1 MNWLTNFIRP
11 KIRSIVEQKEVPD
24 NLWQKCPK
32 CEGMLF
38 TRDLEANL
46 NVCYHCGNH
55 LKIPVLKR
63 LELLFDEGQ
72 FTELAQP
79 KVPYDPLK
87 FKDRKKYADRLK
99 DARAA
104 TGRQDAIVV
113 AKGTMGGV
121 PVVIAALDFEFMGG
135 SMGAAV
141 GEGLLVAAREAIK
154 EEAALIAVPASG
166 GARMQEGAVSLMQL
180 PRSIVAVE
188 MVKNAKLPYIV
199 LLTDPTT
206 GGVSASFAMVGDVHI
221 AEPGCMI
228 GFAGKR
234 VIQETI
240 REELPPG
247 FQTAE
252 YLRDHGMVDMVVERK
267 DLHLTIARILGLLM
281 RPVADAKAGATRG
294 GGMKLA
300 VPGKA
305 VKDGKTSKTKAKIV
319 RLPVKAKDDAEK
331 ATERA
336 TVVSAKSRARKAAN
350 H

>member
-24 NLWQKCPK
+24 NLWQKCPS

-38 TRDLEANL
+38 HRDLAENL
-46 NVCYHCGNH
+46 NVCTHCGYH
-55 LKIPVLKR
+55 FKLEVDRR
-63 LELLFDEGQ
+63 LELLFDDGQ
-72 FTELAQP
+72 YKNIEVR
-79 KVPYDPLK
+79 KVPHDPLK
-87 FKDRKKYADRLK
+87 FKDRKRYADRLK
-99 DARAA
+99 DARAE

-113 AKGTMGGV
+113 AKGKMAGV

-141 GEGLLVAAREAIK
+141 GEGLVLAAKEAVREG
-154 EEAALIAVPASG
+154 AALIAIPASG
-166 GARMQEGAVSLMQL
+166 GARMQEGAISLMQM

-188 MVKNAKLPYIV
+188 MVKRAHLPYLV

-252 YLRDHGMVDMVVERK
+252 YLLDHGMVDMVVQRK
-267 DLHLTIARILGLLM
+267 DLPEAIGRILGILTHHAAA
-281 RPVADAKAGATRG
+281 R
-294 GGMKLA
+294 KLSGDRDQPSNA
-300 VPGKA
+300 A
-305 VKDGKTSKTKAKIV
+305 AALSRTKK
-319 RLPVKAKDDAEK
+319 
-331 ATERA
+331 
-336 TVVSAKSRARKAAN
+336 AKSRQARAEIIPLSVKANDDGQTAVEPEPRRIPKAASR
-350 H
+350 